1 MGKSE
6 ESVANRCCC
15 IQNTPPRTPTITTEL
30 FLSWPFPSPA
40 QSQKNV
46 HEFSAW
52 IFRKIAY
59 GWISWH
65 FSSVLIAESN
75 TNAPAPES
83 APQSPSIG
91 LTKPGSCFF

>member
-1 MGKSE
+1 MGKSG
-6 ESVANRCCC
+6 ESVASRCCC